1 MVNKNMYYIVGLG
14 NPGMQY
20 ENTRHNA
27 GFICIDYLARKFD
40 IDVKKIKFKSLV
52 GQGVISGHKVML
64 VKPQTYMNNSG
75 EALRE
80 IFNYFDFEHNKLIV
94 IYDDIDIDFGSIRIR
109 RKGSAGTH
117 NGMKSI
123 IYNLQ
128 FDDFPRIKIAVGKK
142 PSYMDLANFVL
153 SGFNK
158 EESRIIEEEIM
169 LANESIEMI
178 LSEGIEKAMSVYNS
192 KRLVED
198 NE

>member
-1 MVNKNMYYIVGLG
+1 MYYIVGLG
-14 NPGMQY
+14 NPGIQY

-27 GFICIDYLARKFD
+27 GFISIDYLARKYS
-40 IDVKKIKFKSLV
+40 IDVRKIKFKSLI

-75 EALRE
+75 EAIRE
-80 IFNYFDFEHNKLIV
+80 IYKYFDFEHDKLIV

-109 RKGSAGTH
+109 KKGSAGTH

-123 IYNLQ
+123 IYNLE
-128 FDDFPRIKIAVGKK
+128 FDDFPRIKVAVGKK
-142 PSYMDLANFVL
+142 PSYMDLAKFVL
-153 SGFNK
+153 SGFSKNEAK
-158 EESRIIEEEIM
+158 ILEEEIM
-169 LANESIEMI
+169 LVGESIEMI
-178 LSEGIEKAMSVYNS
+178 LEEGIDKTMSMYNS

>member
-1 MVNKNMYYIVGLG
+1 MYYIVGLG
-14 NPGMQY
+14 NPGLQY

-27 GFICIDYLARKFD
+27 GFISIDYLARKYD
-40 IDVKKIKFKSLV
+40 IDVRKIKFKSLI

-75 EALRE
+75 EAIRE
-80 IFNYFDFEHNKLIV
+80 IYKYFDFEHDKLIV

-109 RKGSAGTH
+109 KKGSAGTH

-123 IYNLQ
+123 IYNLE
-128 FDDFPRIKIAVGKK
+128 FDDFPRIKVSVGKK

-153 SGFNK
+153 SGFSK
-158 EESRIIEEEIM
+158 DEAKIIEQEVE
-169 LANESIEMI
+169 LASDAIEMI
-178 LSEGIEKAMSVYNS
+178 LEEGIDKAMSMYNS

>member
-1 MVNKNMYYIVGLG
+1 MYYIVGLG
-14 NPGMQY
+14 NPGIQY
-20 ENTRHNA
+20 ENTRHNT
-27 GFICIDYLARKFD
+27 GFITIDYLARKYS
-40 IDVKKIKFKSLV
+40 IDVRKIKFKSLI

-75 EALRE
+75 EAIRE
-80 IFNYFDFEHNKLIV
+80 IYKYFDFDHDKLIV

-109 RKGSAGTH
+109 KKGSAGTH

-123 IYNLQ
+123 IYNLE
-128 FDDFPRIKIAVGKK
+128 FDDFPRIKVAVGKK

-153 SGFNK
+153 SGFSK
-158 EESRIIEEEIM
+158 QEAKIIEEEVK
-169 LANESIEMI
+169 LASDAIEMI
-178 LSEGIEKAMSVYNS
+178 LEEGIEKTMSMFNS

>member
-1 MVNKNMYYIVGLG
+1 MYYIVGLG
-14 NPGMQY
+14 NPGIQY

-27 GFICIDYLARKFD
+27 GFISIDYLARKYN
-40 IDVKKIKFKSLV
+40 IDVRKIKFKSLI
-52 GQGVISGHKVML
+52 GQGVISGQKVML

-75 EALRE
+75 EAIRE
-80 IFNYFDFEHNKLIV
+80 IYKYFDFNHDKLIV

-109 RKGSAGTH
+109 KKGSAGTH

-123 IYNLQ
+123 IYNLE
-128 FDDFPRIKIAVGKK
+128 FDDFPRIKVAVGKK

-153 SGFNK
+153 SGFSKNEAK
-158 EESRIIEEEIM
+158 ILEQEIM
-169 LANESIEMI
+169 LAAESIEMI
-178 LSEGIEKAMSVYNS
+178 LEEGIEKAMSVYNS

>member
-1 MVNKNMYYIVGLG
+1 MYYIVGLG
-14 NPGMQY
+14 NPGIQY

-27 GFICIDYLARKFD
+27 GFITIDYLARKYS
-40 IDVKKIKFKSLV
+40 IDVRKIKFKSLI
-52 GQGVISGHKVML
+52 GQGVISGQKVML

-75 EALRE
+75 EAIRE
-80 IFNYFDFEHNKLIV
+80 IYNYFDFDHDKLIV

-109 RKGSAGTH
+109 KKGSAGTH

-123 IYNLQ
+123 IYNLE
-128 FDDFPRIKIAVGKK
+128 FDDFPRIKVAVGKK

-153 SGFNK
+153 SGFSK
-158 EESRIIEEEIM
+158 QEVKIIEEEVK
-169 LANESIEMI
+169 LTSDAIEMI
-178 LSEGIEKAMSVYNS
+178 LEEGIEKSMSMFNS

>member
-1 MVNKNMYYIVGLG
+1 MYYIVGLG
-14 NPGMQY
+14 NPGIQY

-27 GFICIDYLARKFD
+27 GFITIDYLARKYS
-40 IDVKKIKFKSLV
+40 IDVRKIKFKSLI
-52 GQGVISGHKVML
+52 GQGVISGHKVIL

-75 EALRE
+75 EAIRE
-80 IFNYFDFEHNKLIV
+80 IYKYFDFDHDKLIV

-109 RKGSAGTH
+109 KKGSAGTH

-123 IYNLQ
+123 IYNLE
-128 FDDFPRIKIAVGKK
+128 FDDFPRIKVAVGKK

-153 SGFNK
+153 SGFSK
-158 EESRIIEEEIM
+158 QEAKIIEEEVKF
-169 LANESIEMI
+169 ASDAIEMI
-178 LSEGIEKAMSVYNS
+178 LEEGIEKSMSMFNS

>member
-1 MVNKNMYYIVGLG
+1 MYYIVGLG
-14 NPGMQY
+14 NPGIQY

-27 GFICIDYLARKFD
+27 GFITIDYLARKYS
-40 IDVKKIKFKSLV
+40 IDVRKIKFKSLI

-75 EALRE
+75 EAIRE
-80 IFNYFDFEHNKLIV
+80 IYKYFDFDHDKLIV

-109 RKGSAGTH
+109 KKGSAGTH

-123 IYNLQ
+123 IYNLE
-128 FDDFPRIKIAVGKK
+128 FDDFPRIKVAVGKK

-153 SGFNK
+153 SGFSK
-158 EESRIIEEEIM
+158 QEAKIIEEEVK
-169 LANESIEMI
+169 LTSDAIEMI
-178 LSEGIEKAMSVYNS
+178 LEEGIEKSMSMFNS

>member
-1 MVNKNMYYIVGLG
+1 MYYIVGLG
-14 NPGMQY
+14 NPGIQY

-27 GFICIDYLARKFD
+27 GFITIDYLARKYS
-40 IDVKKIKFKSLV
+40 IDVRKIKFKSLI

-75 EALRE
+75 EAIRE
-80 IFNYFDFEHNKLIV
+80 IYKYFDFEHDKLIV

-109 RKGSAGTH
+109 KKGSAGTH

-123 IYNLQ
+123 IYNLE
-128 FDDFPRIKIAVGKK
+128 FDDFPRIKVAVGKK

-153 SGFNK
+153 SGFSK
-158 EESRIIEEEIM
+158 QEAKIIEEEVK
-169 LANESIEMI
+169 LTSDAIEMI
-178 LSEGIEKAMSVYNS
+178 LEEGIEKTMSMFNS

>member
-1 MVNKNMYYIVGLG
+1 MYYIVGLG
-14 NPGMQY
+14 NPGIQY

-27 GFICIDYLARKFD
+27 GFITIDYLARKYS
-40 IDVKKIKFKSLV
+40 IDVRKIKFKSLI
-52 GQGVISGHKVML
+52 GQGVISGQKVML

-75 EALRE
+75 EAIRE
-80 IFNYFDFEHNKLIV
+80 IYKYFDFDHDKLIV

-109 RKGSAGTH
+109 KKGSAGTH

-123 IYNLQ
+123 IYNLE
-128 FDDFPRIKIAVGKK
+128 FDDFPRIKVAVGKK

-153 SGFNK
+153 SGFSK
-158 EESRIIEEEIM
+158 QEAKIIEEEVK
-169 LANESIEMI
+169 LASDAIEMI
-178 LSEGIEKAMSVYNS
+178 LEEGIEKSMSMFNS

>member
-1 MVNKNMYYIVGLG
+1 MYYIVGLG
-14 NPGMQY
+14 NPGIQY

-27 GFICIDYLARKFD
+27 GFITIDYLARKYS
-40 IDVKKIKFKSLV
+40 IDVRKIKFKSLI

-75 EALRE
+75 EAIRE
-80 IFNYFDFEHNKLIV
+80 IYKYFDFEHDKLIV

-109 RKGSAGTH
+109 KKGSAGTH

-123 IYNLQ
+123 IYNLE
-128 FDDFPRIKIAVGKK
+128 FDDFPRIKVSVGKK

-153 SGFNK
+153 SGFSK
-158 EESRIIEEEIM
+158 DEAKIIEQEVE
-169 LANESIEMI
+169 LASDAIEMI
-178 LSEGIEKAMSVYNS
+178 LEEGIDKAMSMYNS

>member
-1 MVNKNMYYIVGLG
+1 MYYIVGLG
-14 NPGMQY
+14 NPGIQY

-27 GFICIDYLARKFD
+27 GFIAIDYLARKYS
-40 IDVKKIKFKSLV
+40 IDVRKIKFKSLI

-75 EALRE
+75 EAIRE
-80 IFNYFDFEHNKLIV
+80 IYKYFDFDHDKLIV

-109 RKGSAGTH
+109 KKGSAGTH

-123 IYNLQ
+123 IYNLE
-128 FDDFPRIKIAVGKK
+128 FDDFPRIKVAVGKN

-153 SGFNK
+153 SGFSK
-158 EESRIIEEEIM
+158 QEVKIIEEEVK
-169 LANESIEMI
+169 LTSDAIEMI
-178 LSEGIEKAMSVYNS
+178 LEEGIEKTMSMFNS

>member
-1 MVNKNMYYIVGLG
+1 MYYIVGLG
-14 NPGMQY
+14 NPGIQY

-27 GFICIDYLARKFD
+27 GFITIDYLARKYS
-40 IDVKKIKFKSLV
+40 IDVRKIKFKSLI
-52 GQGVISGHKVML
+52 GQGVISGQKVML

-75 EALRE
+75 EAIRE
-80 IFNYFDFEHNKLIV
+80 IYKYFDFDHDKLIV

-109 RKGSAGTH
+109 KKGSAGTH

-123 IYNLQ
+123 IYNLE
-128 FDDFPRIKIAVGKK
+128 FDDFPRIKVAVGKK

-153 SGFNK
+153 SGFSK
-158 EESRIIEEEIM
+158 QEAKIIEEEVKF
-169 LANESIEMI
+169 ASDAIEMI
-178 LSEGIEKAMSVYNS
+178 LEEGIEKSMSIFNS

>member
-1 MVNKNMYYIVGLG
+1 MYYIVGLG
-14 NPGMQY
+14 NPGIQY

-27 GFICIDYLARKFD
+27 GFITIDYLARKYS
-40 IDVKKIKFKSLV
+40 IDVRKIKFKSLI

-75 EALRE
+75 EAIRE
-80 IFNYFDFEHNKLIV
+80 IYKYFDFDHDKLIV

-109 RKGSAGTH
+109 KKGSAGTH

-123 IYNLQ
+123 IYNLE
-128 FDDFPRIKIAVGKK
+128 FDDFPRIKVAVGKK

-153 SGFNK
+153 SGFSK
-158 EESRIIEEEIM
+158 QEVKIIEEEVK
-169 LANESIEMI
+169 LTSDAIEMI
-178 LSEGIEKAMSVYNS
+178 LEEGIEKTMSMFNS

>member
-1 MVNKNMYYIVGLG
+1 MYYIVGLG
-14 NPGMQY
+14 NPGIQY

-27 GFICIDYLARKFD
+27 GFITIDYLARKYS
-40 IDVKKIKFKSLV
+40 IDVRKIKFKSLI
-52 GQGVISGHKVML
+52 GQGVISGQKVML

-75 EALRE
+75 EAIRE
-80 IFNYFDFEHNKLIV
+80 IYKYFDFDHDKLIV

-109 RKGSAGTH
+109 KKGSAGTH

-123 IYNLQ
+123 IYNLE
-128 FDDFPRIKIAVGKK
+128 FDDFPRIKVAVGKK

-153 SGFNK
+153 SGFSK
-158 EESRIIEEEIM
+158 QEAKIIEEEVK
-169 LANESIEMI
+169 LTSDAIEMI
-178 LSEGIEKAMSVYNS
+178 LEEGIEKSMSMFNS

>member
-1 MVNKNMYYIVGLG
+1 MYYIVGLG
-14 NPGMQY
+14 NPGIQY

-27 GFICIDYLARKFD
+27 GFIAIDYLARKYS
-40 IDVKKIKFKSLV
+40 IDVRKIKFKSLI
-52 GQGVISGHKVML
+52 GQGVISVHKVML

-75 EALRE
+75 EAIRE
-80 IFNYFDFEHNKLIV
+80 IYKYFDFDHDKLIV

-109 RKGSAGTH
+109 KKGSAGTH

-123 IYNLQ
+123 IYNLE
-128 FDDFPRIKIAVGKK
+128 FDDFPRIKVAVGKK

-153 SGFNK
+153 SGFSK
-158 EESRIIEEEIM
+158 QEAKIIEDEVK
-169 LANESIEMI
+169 LASDAIEMI
-178 LSEGIEKAMSVYNS
+178 LEEGIEKTMSMFNS

>member
-1 MVNKNMYYIVGLG
+1 MYYIVGLG
-14 NPGMQY
+14 NPGLQY

-27 GFICIDYLARKFD
+27 GFISIDYLARKYS
-40 IDVKKIKFKSLV
+40 IDVRKIKFKSLI

-75 EALRE
+75 EAIRE
-80 IFNYFDFEHNKLIV
+80 IYKYFDFEHDKLIV

-109 RKGSAGTH
+109 KKGSAGTH

-123 IYNLQ
+123 IYNLE
-128 FDDFPRIKIAVGKK
+128 FDDFPRIKVSVGKK

-153 SGFNK
+153 SGFSK
-158 EESRIIEEEIM
+158 DEAKIIEQEVE
-169 LANESIEMI
+169 LAGDAIEMI
-178 LSEGIEKAMSVYNS
+178 LEEGIDKATSMYNS

>member
-1 MVNKNMYYIVGLG
+1 MYYIVGLG
-14 NPGMQY
+14 NPGIQY

-27 GFICIDYLARKFD
+27 GFIAIDYLARKYS
-40 IDVKKIKFKSLV
+40 IDVRKIKFKSLI
-52 GQGVISGHKVML
+52 GQGVISGQKVML

-75 EALRE
+75 EAIRE
-80 IFNYFDFEHNKLIV
+80 IYKYFDFDHDKLIV

-109 RKGSAGTH
+109 KKGSAGTH

-123 IYNLQ
+123 IYNLE
-128 FDDFPRIKIAVGKK
+128 FDDFPRIKVAVGKK

-153 SGFNK
+153 SGFSK
-158 EESRIIEEEIM
+158 QEVKIIEEEVK
-169 LANESIEMI
+169 LTSDAIEMI
-178 LSEGIEKAMSVYNS
+178 LEEGIEKSMSMFNS

>member
-1 MVNKNMYYIVGLG
+1 MYYIVGLG
-14 NPGMQY
+14 NPGIQY

-27 GFICIDYLARKFD
+27 GFITIDYLARKYS
-40 IDVKKIKFKSLV
+40 IDVRKIKFRSLI
-52 GQGVISGHKVML
+52 GQGVISGQKVML

-75 EALRE
+75 EAIRE
-80 IFNYFDFEHNKLIV
+80 IYNYFDFEHDKLIV

-109 RKGSAGTH
+109 KKGSAGTH

-123 IYNLQ
+123 IYNLE
-128 FDDFPRIKIAVGKK
+128 FDDFPRIKVAVGKK

-153 SGFNK
+153 SGFSK
-158 EESRIIEEEIM
+158 QEVKIIEEEVKF
-169 LANESIEMI
+169 ASDAIEMI
-178 LSEGIEKAMSVYNS
+178 LEEGIEKTMSMFNS

>member
-1 MVNKNMYYIVGLG
+1 MYYIVGLG
-14 NPGMQY
+14 NPGIQY

-27 GFICIDYLARKFD
+27 GFISIDYLARKYS
-40 IDVKKIKFKSLV
+40 IDVRKIKFKSLI

-75 EALRE
+75 EAIRE
-80 IFNYFDFEHNKLIV
+80 IYKYFDFEHDKLIV

-109 RKGSAGTH
+109 KKGSAGTH

-123 IYNLQ
+123 IYNLE
-128 FDDFPRIKIAVGKK
+128 FDDFPRIKVAVGKK

-153 SGFNK
+153 SGFSKNEAK
-158 EESRIIEEEIM
+158 ILEEEIM
-169 LANESIEMI
+169 LVGESIEMI
-178 LSEGIEKAMSVYNS
+178 LEEGIDKTMSMYNS

>member
-1 MVNKNMYYIVGLG
+1 MYYIVGLG
-14 NPGMQY
+14 NPGIQY

-27 GFICIDYLARKFD
+27 GFITIDYLARKYS
-40 IDVKKIKFKSLV
+40 IDVRKIKFKSLI

-75 EALRE
+75 EAIRE
-80 IFNYFDFEHNKLIV
+80 IYKYFDFDHNKLIV

-109 RKGSAGTH
+109 KKGSAGTH

-123 IYNLQ
+123 IYNLE
-128 FDDFPRIKIAVGKK
+128 FDDFPRIKVAVGKK

-153 SGFNK
+153 SGFSK
-158 EESRIIEEEIM
+158 QEAKIIEEEVK
-169 LANESIEMI
+169 LASDAIEMI
-178 LSEGIEKAMSVYNS
+178 LEEGIEKTMSMFNS